1 MKFKVGDTV
10 RILEGTKMLGWSKF
24 AMSRWCGEIGIINE
38 IGHIPEYQVQFE
50 EGGKWYFNEEDLE
63 IVKEVIDLRK
73 LLKQGYVV
81 EHMDG
86 DLSKV
91 EMNANGELIIS
102 GEHRWFPI
110 EKLTEQLECTCYFT
124 NDRDYVDKAKI
135 KAVYGLSESN
145 WMAHKISREGR
156 KTIWKREEKTELQIK
171 LEELEKQQREIA
183 DKIAELRKEIK

>member
-1 MKFKVGDTV
+1 MKFKVGDAV
-10 RILEGTKMLGWSKF
+10 RILEGTKMLGRSKL
-24 AMSRWCGEIGIINE
+24 AMSRWCGKIGTINE
-38 IGHIPEYQVQFE
+38 IGNMPEYQVQFE

-63 IVKEVIDLRK
+63 IAEEVIDLRK

-91 EMNANGELIIS
+91 EMNANMETIIS

-110 EKLTEQLECTCYFT
+110 ENLNEQLEYICYFT
-124 NDRDYVDKAKI
+124 SDKDYVGKVKI
-135 KAVYGLSESN
+135 KAIYGLSESN
-145 WMAHKISREGR
+145 WTACKISREDR
-156 KTIWKREEKTELQIK
+156 ETIWKRENKTEIQIK

>member
-38 IGHIPEYQVQFE
+38 IGHVPEYQVQFE
-50 EGGKWYFNEEDLE
+50 EGEKWCFNEEDLE
-63 IVKEVIDLRK
+63 KAEEVIDLRK

-91 EMNANGELIIS
+91 EMNADGELIIS
-102 GEHRWFPI
+102 GENRWFPI
-110 EKLTEQLECTCYFT
+110 EKLTEQLEYICYFT
-124 NDRDYVDKAKI
+124 SDKDYVGKVKI
-135 KAVYGLSESN
+135 KAIYGLSESN
-145 WMAHKISREGR
+145 WKAYKTSREDR
-156 KTIWKREEKTELQIK
+156 KTIWKREEKTEMQIK